1 MYNEKSSLNLPAEL
15 SEYIG
20 EEEISYIEETLQRV
34 NKDYEETDSAI
45 GLAYETVPAIG
56 IAGHILN
63 QLIYIKFKDS
73 DRPRDII
80 AVAVALAREGAYYR
94 KTAIEY
100 FERYFD
106 NECETMFDDWTL
118 HSTLAILYEN
128 EYEFD
133 KAISQL
139 KLCIVSSNGENPAD
153 FTRIGDILI
162 KIDVNKAKEYYDS
175 LIKSAHYEKHK
186 YTLDFA
192 YENLKEK
199 IAKGYVYKPRKSK
212 KPLELSE
219 QQRLVAEAAEYYI

>member
-1 MYNEKSSLNLPAEL
+1 MYNEKGSLNLPAEL

-20 EEEISYIEETLQRV
+20 EEISYIEETLQCV
-34 NKDYEETDSAI
+34 NENYEEADSAI
-45 GLAYETVPAIG
+45 GLAYETVLATG

-73 DRPRDII
+73 DSPRDII

-94 KTAIEY
+94 KSAIEY

-106 NECETMFDDWTL
+106 NECEIMFDDWTL

-139 KLCIVSSNGENPAD
+139 KLCIKYSNSENPAD

-162 KIDVNKAKEYYDS
+162 KVDVNKAKEYYDN
-175 LIKSAHYEKHK
+175 LIKSTHYEKHK
-186 YTLDFA
+186 YTFDFA
-192 YENLKEK
+192 CESLKEK

-212 KPLELSE
+212 KTLELSE
-219 QQRLVAEAAEYYI
+219 QQQLVAEIAEYYI